1 MAANKGYSYVDYPS
15 KLQNI
20 AQALGN
26 KVEYQITQQYS
37 DSANKEYSVM
47 VIYNSR
53 GDTVSASGSGRNLR
67 AARNAAAES
76 LLKILLDP
84 RKKDR

>member
-1 MAANKGYSYVDYPS
+1 MDYPS